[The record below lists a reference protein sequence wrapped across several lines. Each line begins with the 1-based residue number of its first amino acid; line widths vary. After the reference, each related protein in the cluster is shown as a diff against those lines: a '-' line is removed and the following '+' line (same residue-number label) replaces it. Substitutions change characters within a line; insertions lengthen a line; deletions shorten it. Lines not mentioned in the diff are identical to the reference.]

1 MRKLNIAIFGLLFFL
16 GLWQLL
22 VSIFSLP
29 RFILPGPWDVVLAF
43 VDHAEF
49 IMGHAAIT
57 AMEVVVG
64 FALGCLFG
72 MANALMI
79 INSPFARR
87 YVFPVL
93 VASQA
98 VPVFAIAP
106 ILTLWFGFGVASKI
120 IMTMLVIYFPVTSNF
135 LDGLSRTPRPM
146 LDMASVMGGTPR
158 NMLLHVRIPMALPSL
173 VSGIRLAAI
182 FAPIGAVVGEWVGAS
197 GGLGYLM
204 LYANGRVKT
213 DLMFAAIITLG
224 LLAIIFLQLVQFGLK
239 KSFPWISQN
248 PLERKNS

>member
-57 AMEVVVG
+57 ALEVVVG

-146 LDMASVMGGTPR
+146 LEMASVMGGTPR

-182 FAPIGAVVGEWVGAS
+182 LRPS
-197 GGLGYLM
+197 
-204 LYANGRVKT
+204 
-213 DLMFAAIITLG
+213 
-224 LLAIIFLQLVQFGLK
+224 LK
-239 KSFPWISQN
+239 P
-248 PLERKNS
+248 